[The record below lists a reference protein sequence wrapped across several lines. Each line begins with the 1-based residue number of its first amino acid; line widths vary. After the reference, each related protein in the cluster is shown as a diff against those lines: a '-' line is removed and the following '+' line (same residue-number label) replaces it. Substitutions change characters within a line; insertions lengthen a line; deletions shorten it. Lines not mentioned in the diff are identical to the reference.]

1 MSYQMCKKTK
11 LATHKFMS
19 PQTSKIL
26 VIHEQWPPK
35 LRWFHSISM
44 ISKYADLSEIKDVLE
59 NVEVE
64 NILKL
69 TMRLTIG
76 TVESCPAVLTVT
88 SVSSRCVDAVGPIH
102 TGITQTLIDIYNVH
116 YT

>member
-1 MSYQMCKKTK
+1 
-11 LATHKFMS
+11 
-19 PQTSKIL
+19 
-26 VIHEQWPPK
+26 
-35 LRWFHSISM
+35 M
-44 ISKYADLSEIKDVLE
+44 ISKYVDLSEIQEVLE
-59 NVEVE
+59 DVEVE

-76 TVESCPAVLTVT
+76 TVESRPAVLTVT
-88 SVSSRCVDAVGPIH
+88 RVSSRCVDAVGPIH

>member
-1 MSYQMCKKTK
+1 MV
-11 LATHKFMS
+11 
-19 PQTSKIL
+19 PQY
-26 VIHEQWPPK
+26 
-35 LRWFHSISM
+35 F
-44 ISKYADLSEIKDVLE
+44 YDIKVCRLIRNSGGVG

-76 TVESCPAVLTVT
+76 TVESRPAVLTVT

-102 TGITQTLIDIYNVH
+102 TGIAQTLIDIYNVH

>member
-1 MSYQMCKKTK
+1 
-11 LATHKFMS
+11 
-19 PQTSKIL
+19 
-26 VIHEQWPPK
+26 
-35 LRWFHSISM
+35 M
-44 ISKYADLSEIKDVLE
+44 ISKYVDLSEIQEVFE

-69 TMRLTIG
+69 TKRLTIG
-76 TVESCPAVLTVT
+76 TVESRPAVLTVT
-88 SVSSRCVDAVGPIH
+88 SVSSRCVDAVGSIH